1 MQYIPKY
8 IFDQYFPEVA
18 VFFRSKEGEITEDY
32 FFSAPFQID
41 FEGKTIAQKDVFLFF
56 QQLTP
61 ENWIYLNW
69 IAEMPDL
76 EKFLLGS
83 LPKFSFSD
91 KLKWQQ
97 HTLFSAFQSFI
108 SPFLENVFL
117 ANKNSTLEENA
128 IMASYFCLLDA
139 GTRNLIELSI
149 VGNFLEEQREVMRH
163 FIEETDADTFES
175 TLLQLCND
183 EAVQLFYHIGQANYA
198 LKIEYSELLLT
209 LVKHPL
215 CERKTLLW
223 VIRMLEKTGLRDEHL
238 LQLKSIHKSTI
249 DNSINRSIKNYN
261 KSLSTKI
268 ILGIFILSIASVS
281 IWYFMPLSQ
290 QYSSENELLERETSF
305 EQFTPD
311 ERKKIDS
318 LLHQIQEK
326 NRVSREDL
334 TDFSDTR
341 VNIIAG
347 LKNKKMAS
355 IYKDLWLDLDNG
367 NSQIKDSCSKFL
379 NDKSLFYEN
388 IKPLKKREASHS
400 LFVEN
405 GSAYDVLICVF
416 KEENAAEVFSFL
428 LKKGKTTT
436 FNLEMDDHLLFL
448 PGKKF
453 SKISC
458 HDTSGPSKALLGHFC
473 EKDENYLSMLNE
485 FYAFERPKK
494 NTSKLFLSGD
504 KNSFFT
510 ILDLESVLRL
520 L

>member
-1 MQYIPKY
+1 MHTTFRVYGSAIGRTALGCRTVGRGFKN
-8 IFDQYFPEVA
+8 VA
-18 VFFRSKEGEITEDY
+18 RMKGGVLPDDRPAYAYNTNSEYEPSVSYTDDTWDTERELHQARKAMYAPGRRPRAQHNSEIDR
-32 FFSAPFQID
+32 
-41 FEGKTIAQKDVFLFF
+41 V
-56 QQLTP
+56 
-61 ENWIYLNW
+61 
-69 IAEMPDL
+69 
-76 EKFLLGS
+76 
-83 LPKFSFSD
+83 
-91 KLKWQQ
+91 
-97 HTLFSAFQSFI
+97 
-108 SPFLENVFL
+108 
-117 ANKNSTLEENA
+117 
-128 IMASYFCLLDA
+128 
-139 GTRNLIELSI
+139 
-149 VGNFLEEQREVMRH
+149 NFLNSRMQQRDDVH
-163 FIEETDADTFES
+163 FIEDTDAGTFES

-198 LKIEYSELLLT
+198 LKIEFSELLLT

-249 DNSINRSIKNYN
+249 DNSINRSIKKYN
-261 KSLSTKI
+261 KSLSIKI
-268 ILGIFILSIASVS
+268 ILGFFILSIVSVS

-290 QYSSENELLERETSF
+290 QYSSENELLERKTSF

-326 NRVSREDL
+326 NSVSREDVS
-334 TDFSDTR
+334 DFSDTR

-355 IYKDLWLDLDNG
+355 IYKDLWLDLENG
-367 NSQIKDSCSKFL
+367 NSQIKDSCTKFL

-388 IKPLKKREASHS
+388 ITPLNKRDASHS

-416 KEENAAEVFSFL
+416 KEENDAEVFSL
-428 LKKGKTTT
+428 MLKKGKTTT
-436 FNLEMDDHLLFL
+436 FYLEIDDHLLFL
-448 PGKKF
+448 PGEKF
-453 SKISC
+453 SRVSC

-494 NTSKLFLSGD
+494 NTNKLFLSGD